1 MKLGDHVRFK
11 QSSKTWR
18 SRGLDAKAQG
28 VVVDI
33 YRAPMTGKIK
43 VDVRFGSFGPVE
55 LAIPVDEM
63 ERVPEPGSP
72 TRR

>member
-1 MKLGDHVRFK
+1 MNVGDRVRFK

-18 SRGLDAKAQG
+18 SRRLDAKAQG
-28 VVVDI
+28 IVVDI
-33 YRAPMTGKIK
+33 YRAPMTGEIK
-43 VDVRFGSFGPVE
+43 VNVRFDSGGSTE

-63 ERVPEPGSP
+63 ERVPEPGSL

>member
-1 MKLGDHVRFK
+1 MKVGNRVRLK

-28 VVVDI
+28 IVTDI
-33 YRAPMTGKIK
+33 YRAPIIGEIK
-43 VDVRFGSFGPVE
+43 VDVRFSSDGPIE

-63 ERVPEPGSP
+63 ERVPPAKQF
-72 TRR
+72 R